1 MKDPV
6 IQDFGVKVGGARKD
20 LRGNITRED
29 ISNMTAEE
37 RLKLVR
43 KDMVWPTPDYVSLVK
58 DKGCTVKA
66 AAMIKMLRDSFPSSP
81 TFLPNASEETK
92 AKAAQM
98 FTSLLNAAMAVSQR
112 GKTEAELAANFQTAP
127 EAKEFLFD
135 AQPGLNAA
143 QKPTIILNP
152 SKMFGEAVGAA
163 FVDSHPVSM
172 DIRAALRNFA
182 GGTIDYAT
190 QRMFIRNANWPEG
203 TSLAEG
209 WLRKNDVSILPTPGG
224 FGLARS
230 ERIRT
235 DDYSI
240 DRLKKLGFSDMIG
253 KVYEKEEEATEAMN
267 KVAEAVFA
275 EKRLKTK
282 QKREALLQR
291 AIGKPIG
298 DGTVVS
304 QDRKGEDYR
313 EGAIATGPDYL
324 AEFGLRGGEF
334 GLWVNQEERQDVLNR
349 GFDSFRDIAT
359 VFELPSSAISLGGEL
374 SVAFGSRGR
383 GGNAAAHYEPGRRVI
398 NLTKPSG
405 EGCLGHEWGHG
416 LDHRLGMIASKMG
429 MVEKYRDSSQANY
442 LTNLILKKPQVG
454 AAPSDEECLIR
465 DFHGA
470 MHSIYQNTGPQTK
483 EEVLE
488 EAEKHRSTALRGL
501 MISTGHAAQQLRVK
515 EAAPDRFEEF
525 EKHVSAIRNPEKGNE
540 TESVSAG
547 MAAIINM
554 PEFRTSEVRNILD
567 RYHVMAL
574 NSMRHRDEMRAL
586 PDDWKGP
593 ALPRKTNY
601 KKACDLLD
609 TERQD
614 PYYSE
619 PEEMFARTFE
629 AVLTEGLKKRGMV
642 NHFLVAGAEG
652 EAFPRG
658 RERERLTAL
667 FTPLIE
673 RLPTILPQVSL
684 TQSDFKTRNLLHA
697 QPAATVEKTTDAPL
711 APTATEEPEV
721 EQEEAPRVLPPA
733 PVPQCVKHSVQLD
746 LFSF

>member
-20 LRGNITRED
+20 LRGNITSED

-37 RLKLVR
+37 RLKLIR

-58 DKGCTVKA
+58 DNGCTVKA
-66 AAMIKMLRDSFPSSP
+66 AAMIKMLRDSFPSAP
-81 TFLPNASEETK
+81 TFLPNATEETK

-98 FTSLLNAAMAVSQR
+98 FTSLLNAAMAVSKR

-135 AQPGLNAA
+135 AQLGLNAA
-143 QKPTIILNP
+143 RKPTVILKP

-172 DIRAALRNFA
+172 GIREALRNFA
-182 GGTIDYAT
+182 GGTIDFAT
-190 QRMFIRNANWPEG
+190 QRMFNRNANWPEG

-209 WLRKNDVSILPTPGG
+209 WLRKNDVSIQPTPGG
-224 FGLARS
+224 FGLARND
-230 ERIRT
+230 RVRT

-253 KVYEKEEEATEAMN
+253 KVYEKEEEATEAMT

-275 EKRLKTK
+275 EKRQKTK
-282 QKREALLQR
+282 LKREALLQR

-304 QDRKGEDYR
+304 QDRRGEDYR
-313 EGAIATGPDYL
+313 EGADVTGQDYL
-324 AEFGLRGGEF
+324 AEFSLRGGEF

-359 VFELPSSAISLGGEL
+359 VFEMPSSAISLGGDL
-374 SVAFGSRGR
+374 SIAFGSRGR
-383 GGNAAAHYEPGRRVI
+383 GGWAAAHYEPGRRVM

-416 LDHRLGMIASKMG
+416 VDHRLGIIATKMG
-429 MVEKYRDSSQANY
+429 MVEKYRDSAQAN
-442 LTNLILKKPQVG
+442 LLSNLILKKPQVG
-454 AAPSDEECLIR
+454 VNPSDEECLIR
-465 DFHGA
+465 DFHVA
-470 MHSIYQNTGPQTK
+470 INSIYQNTAPKTK

-488 EAEKHRSTALRGL
+488 DAEKHRTTALRGL
-501 MISTGHAAQQLRVK
+501 MISTAHAAQQLRVK
-515 EAAPDRFEEF
+515 GASADRFEEF
-525 EKHVSAIRNPEKGNE
+525 EKHVSMIRNPDKGNE
-540 TESVSAG
+540 MESVSAG
-547 MAAIINM
+547 MAALINM
-554 PEFRTSEVRNILD
+554 PEFRASEVRNILD
-567 RYHVMAL
+567 RYHVTAL
-574 NSMRHRDEMRAL
+574 KSMRHRDEILAL
-586 PDDWKGP
+586 PDDWKGDSQ
-593 ALPRKTNY
+593 PRKTNY
-601 KKACDLLD
+601 KKACDILD
-609 TERQD
+609 TERQK

-629 AVLTEGLKKRGMV
+629 AVLVEGMKKRGMV

-652 EAFPRG
+652 EAFPQG

-667 FTPLIE
+667 FTPLME

-697 QPAATVEKTTDAPL
+697 KPAAAVETSTTPADPAATG
-711 APTATEEPEV
+711 EPEV

-733 PVPQCVKHSVQLD
+733 PIPQCVKHSVQLD
-746 LFSF
+746 LFTL